1 MPDAPR
7 LRASAEL
14 EGTLAAAGE
23 GEPPMS
29 TTAPRRHPR
38 HRALAELDR
47 LIGRAEAARARSLA
61 DVTAR
66 GRAIRG
72 LVEERLA
79 TLRRSRAALLDD
91 EAR

>member
-7 LRASAEL
+7 PRASAEL

-23 GEPPMS
+23 GGEPPMS
-29 TTAPRRHPR
+29 TTAPRRHSR

-72 LVEERLA
+72 LVE
-79 TLRRSRAALLDD
+79 
-91 EAR
+91 